1 MLTDI
6 EKVLLEESAIHARLD
21 ELAREL
27 VRDYEGRHVTFVA
40 ILNGSCLF
48 LADLLRRIPLPLKV
62 DCLSVASYHGGTQ
75 SSGTVQ
81 FRQSDLP
88 DVSGRHVLLLDDI
101 LDTGRT
107 LAAVKRRFEED
118 GNAVS
123 VKTCVLLRK
132 DIPREEDV
140 SADYIGFDI
149 PNEFVVGYGLDF
161 MGLYRNL
168 PFIGVLNEQ
177 AIARNGRIDV

>member
-1 MLTDI
+1 MLSDI
-6 EKVLLEESAIHARLD
+6 EKVLFPESAIHARLD
-21 ELAREL
+21 EMAGELTRE
-27 VRDYEGRHVTFVA
+27 YEGCHVTFVG

-62 DCLSVASYHGGTQ
+62 DCLSVASYHGETN

-81 FRQSDLP
+81 FRQSNLP

-107 LAAVKRRFEED
+107 LAAVKRRFVED
-118 GNAVS
+118 GSAID

-132 DIPREEDV
+132 HVPREEDV
-140 SADYIGFDI
+140 TADYIGFEI

-177 AIARNGRIDV
+177 AIARNGRMDV